1 MFAKLQ
7 VALRALTCRPSMR
20 ADDQCQAEAGVQK
33 RTQVLLRE
41 GSAHRIPGVRTNVG
55 IGLGEGRLGV
65 RGR

>member
-33 RTQVLLRE
+33 GHKSFCAKGQPIAFLASVPTLV
-41 GSAHRIPGVRTNVG
+41 SV
-55 IGLGEGRLGV
+55 
-65 RGR
+65 